1 MTTLPEFVEIART
14 YREALEGLSVDQA
27 AHDLRSYFAPV
38 FDADPSVQ
46 AIVWGQWAPYFNDGE
61 PCRFGLSH
69 EGRLCRVTV
78 EGCPDPWSP
87 EGEGDDYWDC
97 SHPQDEAAGKLLA
110 ALPLDYLARICP
122 DGVLQAC
129 RDGRLV
135 IGDYGHN

>member
-46 AIVWGQWAPYFNDGE
+46 AIVWGQWAPYFNDGD

-69 EGRLCRVTV
+69 GWLCRVKV
-78 EGCPDPWSP
+78 EECPNPWGP
-87 EGEGDDYWDC
+87 EEEGDDYR
-97 SHPQDEAAGKLLA
+97 SHPQDHAAGLLLGA
-110 ALPLDYLARICP
+110 IPLDYLERICP
-122 DGVLQAC
+122 DGVLQVC
-129 RDGRLV
+129 RDGSLNV
-135 IGDYGHN
+135 SDYGHS